1 MRRFALPWFVAT
13 SLFATLILAGC
24 TGKPA
29 FGPAPEVRGPA
40 PALIP
45 AGTTP
50 PSTTPPSP
58 SSTPPP
64 AAPEESATGSGLQ
77 PVYFLR
83 GIGLPVD
90 TRDEAAKGR
99 KVVVLSFDDGP
110 RRETTPKV
118 LDILK
123 RYDVKAMFF
132 VTGYGVR
139 DNADLLMRMAR
150 EGHAIGTHTVT
161 HANLRG
167 LNREQM
173 LREITPVNEE
183 VEKVTRERVK
193 YFRPPF
199 GAYDQAVLEVLKE
212 LNLQIITWTTGSLD
226 WQTKDPATVTRNVL
240 DHVYPGAVVLLHD
253 THEHTVEALPGIIE
267 GLRAKGYAFVILR

>member
-1 MRRFALPWFVAT
+1 MRRFALSRFVAT
-13 SLFATLILAGC
+13 SLLATLILAGC
-24 TGKPA
+24 TGKLA
-29 FGPAPEVRGPA
+29 TGPAAGVRGPA
-40 PALIP
+40 PALSS
-45 AGTTP
+45 AGTTLP
-50 PSTTPPSP
+50 G
-58 SSTPPP
+58 SSSATPPP
-64 AAPEESATGSGLQ
+64 AAPGDSATGSGPASGLQ

-110 RRETTPKV
+110 RRETTPRV

-139 DNADLLMRMAR
+139 NNADLLERIAR

-161 HANLRG
+161 HANLRR
-167 LNREQM
+167 LTREQM

-183 VEKVTRERVK
+183 VEKATRERVK
-193 YFRPPF
+193 YFRPPY
-199 GAYDQAVLEVLKE
+199 GAYNQAALEVLKE
-212 LNLQIITWTTGSLD
+212 LNLQIMTWTTGSLD

-240 DHVYPGAVVLLHD
+240 NNVYPGAVVLMHD